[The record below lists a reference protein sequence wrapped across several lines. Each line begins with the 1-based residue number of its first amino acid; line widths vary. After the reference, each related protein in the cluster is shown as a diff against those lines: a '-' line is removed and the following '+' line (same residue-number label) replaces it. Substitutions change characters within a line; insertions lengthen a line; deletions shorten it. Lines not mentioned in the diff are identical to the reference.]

1 MSLHSN
7 NNIEESTDYKVV
19 VNAEEQY
26 SIWPEDRANA
36 LGWSDA
42 GKSGPKEECLA
53 YIREVWTDMRPLS
66 LRKRMEEAA
75 HLDAG
80 QLKAASAGESVPAED
95 DLLKRLSHPQQA
107 VEVSL
112 RPEKS
117 VEALHKRIQQ
127 GHVYIRF
134 TGTQGGTELGVK
146 LNQESIRME
155 KADFAKGVGI
165 VHLEGTLKLNYKNV
179 RCIADVDLTTLSGQG
194 HLQLIES

>member
-1 MSLHSN
+1 MSLHNS
-7 NNIEESTDYKVV
+7 NIEERSTYKVV

-42 GKSGPKEECLA
+42 GKSGTKEKCLA
-53 YIREVWTDMRPLS
+53 YVREVWTDMRPLS

-75 HLDAG
+75 HLDAMQG
-80 QLKAASAGESVPAED
+80 KAASASESVPAED
-95 DLLKRLSHPQQA
+95 DLLKRLSRPQQA

-117 VEALHKRIQQ
+117 AGALHTRIEQ

-134 TGTQGGTELGVK
+134 TGTQGGTELGIK

-155 KADFAKGVGI
+155 QADFARGVGI
-165 VHLEGTLKLNYKNV
+165 VHLEGTLKLNYQNV
-179 RCIADVDLTTLSGQG
+179 RCIADVDLSTLSGQG

>member
-1 MSLHSN
+1 VNSSN
-7 NNIEESTDYKVV
+7 TEESSIYKVV
-19 VNAEEQY
+19 VNTEEQY

-42 GKSGPKEECLA
+42 GKSGAKEECLA

-66 LRKRMEEAA
+66 LRKKMEEAA
-75 HLDAG
+75 RLDAI
-80 QLKAASAGESVPAED
+80 QVKAASAVEGVPVED
-95 DLLKRLSHPQQA
+95 DLLERLLRPQQA
-107 VEVSL
+107 VEVRL
-112 RPEKS
+112 RPEQS

-127 GHVYIRF
+127 GHVYVKF
-134 TGTQGGTELGVK
+134 TGTRGGTELGIK

-179 RCIADVDLTTLSGQG
+179 RCIADIDLTTLSGQG